1 MNNPKRKPE
10 FHLILASLIATGAGV
25 GKLPIAPGTW
35 ASIVAI
41 PVASLLYILGGTWL
55 LSVTIFLGFVIGI
68 FVSSY
73 QAQKLD
79 DNDPSEVVIDEFI
92 GMWLSILPIA
102 SDWRYYIIAI
112 LLFRFAD
119 IFKPW
124 PCKAVER
131 LPGGLGIMMDDIIA
145 GLYAGILVSVIAVW
159 FGTSPNIP
167 ILESILE

>member
-68 FVSSY
+68 FVMVLNNSRLYLTTKNYYHSDVNIQLSHDLKKSLFY
-73 QAQKLD
+73 Q
-79 DNDPSEVVIDEFI
+79 
-92 GMWLSILPIA
+92 
-102 SDWRYYIIAI
+102 YYLI
-112 LLFRFAD
+112 LLKF
-119 IFKPW
+119 
-124 PCKAVER
+124 
-131 LPGGLGIMMDDIIA
+131 
-145 GLYAGILVSVIAVW
+145 YS
-159 FGTSPNIP
+159 N
-167 ILESILE
+167 